1 MAKYRNGKPDRL
13 LSVHSLEG
21 LSQDEIDSV
30 KRAGRPSAALIHETI
45 RAEGESELNRPVSA
59 LLASG
64 FAAGL
69 SMGLSLLTEGL
80 LHEQLPDAQ
89 WRDLITSFGYSFG
102 FLIVVLGRQQLFTEN
117 TLTPMLPL
125 LHHPNLKTLRQ
136 VLVLWG
142 LVLCANIAATWV
154 FALGLAEAPAFDF
167 SERAAFLEVSRH
179 ALDSD
184 FEGTFVKAGIAGWM
198 IALMVWL
205 LPAAGAARPFVI
217 ILVTYIVGI
226 AGLAH
231 IIVGSVEVA
240 YLVVMGEAD
249 MMTYVFD
256 FFLPTLLGNVLG
268 GVLLVAVLNHGQIA
282 RELKE
287 KD

>member
-1 MAKYRNGKPDRL
+1 MAKNSETKPDRL

-21 LSQDEIDSV
+21 LSPQEIESV
-30 KRAGRPSAALIHETI
+30 NRAGRPSAALIHETI
-45 RAEGESELNRPVSA
+45 RAEGESELRRPVSA

-80 LHEQLPDAQ
+80 LHEQLPDAS
-89 WRDLITSFGYSFG
+89 WRDLVTSFGYSFG
-102 FLIVVLGRQQLFTEN
+102 FLIVILGRQQLFTEN
-117 TLTPMLPL
+117 TLTPILPL

-136 VLVLWG
+136 VLTLWM
-142 LVLCANIAATWV
+142 LVLAANIAATWV
-154 FALGLAEAPAFDF
+154 FALGLAEAPAFNS
-167 SERAAFLEVSRH
+167 SERIAFLEVSRH
-179 ALDSD
+179 ALEND
-184 FEGTFVKAGIAGWM
+184 FEATFIKAGFAGWL

-205 LPAAGAARPFVI
+205 LPSAGAARPLVI
-217 ILVTYIVGI
+217 ILVTYVVGI

-231 IIVGSVEVA
+231 IIVGSVEAA
-240 YLVVMGEAD
+240 YLVVMKDATFGA
-249 MMTYVFD
+249 YVFD

-287 KD
+287 ED